1 MVKHTQTIRRRIKVM
16 LKEQATPKQWKKFM
30 RHADNKA
37 NVLKFLLRDWS
48 TSELHIPV
56 LEGKDMY
63 MTIRD
68 QAYCISSN
76 QGILSC
82 SHVPELSSSQE
93 EASTKMFL
101 CAEFA
106 VSLGF
111 QSIQIITVDSDVAI
125 LSLYFQHF
133 LADCNIYLQMGS
145 ETKVELF
152 DIKLNTL
159 GDDIAMAFPGIH
171 ALSGCDSTSAISG
184 IDKVDMFKAV
194 CKDERFVNAVALLG
208 ESLDLS
214 DSVVDVLE
222 ELFCSLY
229 GLKAEISINKAR

>member
-37 NVLKFLLRDWS
+37 NVLNFLLRDWS

-82 SHVPELSSSQE
+82 SHVPELSSS
-93 EASTKMFL
+93 
-101 CAEFA
+101 
-106 VSLGF
+106 
-111 QSIQIITVDSDVAI
+111 
-125 LSLYFQHF
+125 
-133 LADCNIYLQMGS
+133 
-145 ETKVELF
+145 
-152 DIKLNTL
+152 
-159 GDDIAMAFPGIH
+159 
-171 ALSGCDSTSAISG
+171 
-184 IDKVDMFKAV
+184 
-194 CKDERFVNAVALLG
+194 
-208 ESLDLS
+208 
-214 DSVVDVLE
+214 
-222 ELFCSLY
+222 
-229 GLKAEISINKAR
+229 